1 MQQHK
6 YIVKAAAVLCATAA
20 WMAISCCLGQTQARY
35 ENYSQWQAV
44 YHPQEPML
52 QSDRLA
58 PGGQTVLLGD
68 WQVEA
73 GASRMEAISV
83 YATDGMVEGTLRC
96 VSEQPEYL
104 RASLDRT
111 EIAVGSTGVQL
122 QLTMTPTEAA
132 LSLNQPTTA
141 SVQVEL
147 LPEGKAEP
155 TLWATYQVQL
165 QGVQAQEIEQSVPA
179 ALEIVSADTF
189 AWTEGLM
196 MQIRVPAQTDLLQ
209 LTMDGTS
216 FPQGTRYMYGGKAYI
231 LGRDLPVKLEPQGE
245 EASVL
250 FDFSL
255 LPEPQFGNI
264 SLQAKALQQN
274 VVTAAGEISVAT
286 TREAFYADLQ
296 GVNPVITGN
305 DALSFPI
312 CADTSGLVWRLEM
325 LTQTDAGIG
334 YAQSDEQYFLVISVS
349 QGASDSQKQI
359 TISNENAL
367 APAGAYRLTLERL
380 QDEQTVSAEEI
391 LFYVCY

>member
-1 MQQHK
+1 
-6 YIVKAAAVLCATAA
+6 
-20 WMAISCCLGQTQARY
+20 
-35 ENYSQWQAV
+35 
-44 YHPQEPML
+44 ML
-52 QSDRLA
+52 QSDRLVS
-58 PGGQTVLLGD
+58 GGQTVLLGD

-83 YATDGMVEGTLRC
+83 SSDSGMVDGTLRC

-104 RASLDRT
+104 AASLDRT
-111 EIAVGSTGVQL
+111 QIAVDSTGVQL

-132 LSLNQPTTA
+132 LALNQPMTA
-141 SVQVEL
+141 SVRVEL
-147 LPEGKAEP
+147 LPAGAAEP

-165 QGVQAQEIEQSVPA
+165 QGVQAQEMEQSVPA
-179 ALEIVSADTF
+179 ALEITSADTF

-196 MQIRVPAQTDLLQ
+196 MQIRVPAQTDCLQ
-209 LTMDGTS
+209 LTMDGAN
-216 FPQGTRYMYGGKAYI
+216 FPQGTRYVYGGKAYI
-231 LGRDLPVKLEPQGE
+231 LGRDLPIALEPQGE

-255 LPEPQFGNI
+255 LTEPQSGNI

-274 VVTAAGEISVAT
+274 VVTAAGQISVAT

-296 GVNPVITGN
+296 GTNPVITGN
-305 DALSFPI
+305 DTLAFPV
-312 CADTSGLVWRLEM
+312 CSDTSGLVWRLEM
-325 LTQTDAGIG
+325 LTQTDGGIA
-334 YAQSDEQYFLVISVS
+334 YTQSDEQYYLVVAIS
-349 QGASDSQKQI
+349 QGMSESQKQI

-380 QDEQTVSAEEI
+380 QNEQTVSREEI